1 MPDSTN
7 VAVLVWSNERDFIP
21 NLDPQLSM
29 FPQMKGLVALHQT
42 SIVRGAQNL
51 VVTNRQVFSD
61 CRSESERYAVVVPS
75 HKTQQLE
82 WLRHHVFSGTAFARI
97 A

>member
-1 MPDSTN
+1 MPDSTDA
-7 VAVLVWSNERDFIP
+7 AVLVSRNKRDFIP
-21 NLDPQLSM
+21 KLDPPLSK

-51 VVTNRQVFSD
+51 EVTNQQVFSD

-75 HKTQQLE
+75 HATQQLE
-82 WLRHHVFSGTAFARI
+82 WLRHHAFSGTAFARI